1 MEAYK
6 VCISWSLLNLSS
18 IPYEKNVHGNEM
30 TTILAQFIVVPT
42 LACNIDLIISL
53 YLDWNS
59 GK

>member
-1 MEAYK
+1 MEVYK

-42 LACNIDLIISL
+42 LAV
-53 YLDWNS
+53 
-59 GK
+59 